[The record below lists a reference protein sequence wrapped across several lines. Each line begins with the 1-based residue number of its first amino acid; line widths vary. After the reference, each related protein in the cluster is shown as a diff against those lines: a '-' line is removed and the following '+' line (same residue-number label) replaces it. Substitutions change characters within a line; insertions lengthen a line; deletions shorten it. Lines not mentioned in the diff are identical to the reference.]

1 LSHGQV
7 EAAIPVVK
15 AQYTFTFGDVTQP
28 NSILTATG
36 VKNMNVACPPIVISP
51 GWNIYFGM
59 FGTANAGTP
68 QLEFEWGWAERI
80 SGQ

>member
-1 LSHGQV
+1 
-7 EAAIPVVK
+7 
-15 AQYTFTFGDVTQP
+15 
-28 NSILTATG
+28 
-36 VKNMNVACPPIVISP
+36 MNVACPPIVIAP